1 MYTVPFNIDFDD
13 IIAEDESLTQS
24 ELLNQIKSEGDNH
37 GVSVDIVNHTVTGNI
52 DSLASFFMM
61 IDGPGPSFNMEEFT
75 EWVVNQ

>member
-13 IIAEDESLTQS
+13 IIAEDESLTKS

-37 GVSVDIVNHTVTGNI
+37 GVSVDIVNHTVTGDI